1 MSPCRLE
8 RSEIRSVRGLDDE
21 DGVET
26 VVVVVV
32 MAVVREEE
40 EARDK
45 WVCEEEEVAS
55 VGNSNVVGM

>member
-1 MSPCRLE
+1 MGTEFELMSPCRLE

-32 MAVVREEE
+32 VVMAVVREEE

-45 WVCEEEEVAS
+45 WVGE
-55 VGNSNVVGM
+55 

>member
-26 VVVVVV
+26 VVVVV

-45 WVCEEEEVAS
+45 WVGE
-55 VGNSNVVGM
+55 

>member
-26 VVVVVV
+26 VVVVV
-32 MAVVREEE
+32 AVVREEE

-45 WVCEEEEVAS
+45 WVGE
-55 VGNSNVVGM
+55 

>member
-32 MAVVREEE
+32 VMAVVREEE

-45 WVCEEEEVAS
+45 WVGE
-55 VGNSNVVGM
+55 

>member
-26 VVVVVV
+26 VVVV

-45 WVCEEEEVAS
+45 WVGE
-55 VGNSNVVGM
+55 

>member
-32 MAVVREEE
+32 VVMAVVREEE

-45 WVCEEEEVAS
+45 WVGE
-55 VGNSNVVGM
+55 

>member
-45 WVCEEEEVAS
+45 WMGE
-55 VGNSNVVGM
+55 